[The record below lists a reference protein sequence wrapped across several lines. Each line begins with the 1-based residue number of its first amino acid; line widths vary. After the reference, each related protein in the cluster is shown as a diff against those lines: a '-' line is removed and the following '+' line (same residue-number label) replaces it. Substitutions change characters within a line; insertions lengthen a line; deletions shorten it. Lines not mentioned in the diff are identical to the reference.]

1 MPTIDKFRD
10 YLLADLPEEY
20 PISSIPMSL
29 TMTDA
34 HRKELIFQQSKFLG
48 AAEKR
53 IEEQPWVAFLGAAKH
68 LRLLDYFE
76 TNTTNF
82 RELADKEYFDKV
94 QHKCSEIL
102 AAASSSLDEETKSNC
117 EKLVHIQV
125 LHRDIASAAEAVKN
139 ALSNRIRSF
148 EPPMSAPE
156 QTPGCGGCLVV
167 IVGGILVGA
176 VASAASEDMGP
187 FIGAFALIVGGGIW
201 AQIMKPKWDKEK
213 ADKAR
218 YKVFESFRSA
228 YYLHA
233 NKLKTD
239 LSFPVES
246 LASDLSTCATHLDNF
261 LSDLEILKD
270 TYIKPYV

>member
-1 MPTIDKFRD
+1 
-10 YLLADLPEEY
+10 
-20 PISSIPMSL
+20 
-29 TMTDA
+29 
-34 HRKELIFQQSKFLG
+34 
-48 AAEKR
+48 
-53 IEEQPWVAFLGAAKH
+53 
-68 LRLLDYFE
+68 
-76 TNTTNF
+76 
-82 RELADKEYFDKV
+82 
-94 QHKCSEIL
+94 
-102 AAASSSLDEETKSNC
+102 
-117 EKLVHIQV
+117 
-125 LHRDIASAAEAVKN
+125 
-139 ALSNRIRSF
+139 
-148 EPPMSAPE
+148 
-156 QTPGCGGCLVV
+156 
-167 IVGGILVGA
+167 
-176 VASAASEDMGP
+176 MGP